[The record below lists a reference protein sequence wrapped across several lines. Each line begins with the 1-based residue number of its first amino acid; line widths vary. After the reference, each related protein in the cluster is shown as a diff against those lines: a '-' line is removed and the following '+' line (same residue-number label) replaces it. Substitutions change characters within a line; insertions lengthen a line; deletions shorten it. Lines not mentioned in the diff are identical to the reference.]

1 MSKTETKA
9 TRKNVIFADD
19 YFVTVFTVE
28 AHDDDDAIAQA
39 EQMLADEFGSDIG
52 YNEVT
57 VAEA

>member
-9 TRKNVIFADD
+9 PRKNVIFAGD

-39 EQMLADEFGSDIG
+39 EQMFADEFGSDIG

-57 VAEA
+57 VEEA